1 MTFIQTV
8 SDDEATGVAAELL
21 ERARERYGFV
31 PNWVRLFA
39 GRPDVHDAW
48 EQLLQAIRDRMD
60 RRRYELATVAAARR
74 LRSSYCMLAHSSV
87 LIDMDFYEPEA
98 VRAIASDHRAAG
110 LDPVDVAVMD
120 LAERVAADATS
131 ITQEDVDRARAAGLS
146 DPEIFEVVLAASL
159 RAFFTKTLDA
169 LGVEP
174 DASYRELDPELQEAL
189 VVGRPIAE
197 DRFT

>member
-8 SDDEATGVAAELL
+8 SDDDAQGAAAELL
-21 ERARERYGFV
+21 DNARETFGFV

-39 GRPDVHDAW
+39 DRPDVYEGWQHILGAV
-48 EQLLQAIRDRMD
+48 RDGMD
-60 RRRYELATVAAARR
+60 RRRYELATIAAARR

-87 LIDMDFYEPEA
+87 LMDKKFYEPDA
-98 VRAIASDHRAAG
+98 VRAIAADHRAAS

-131 ITQEDVDRARAAGLS
+131 IAQEDIDRARAAGLS
-146 DPEIFEVVLAASL
+146 DPEIFEVVLVASL

-174 DASYRELDPELQEAL
+174 DASYRQLDPALQEAL

>member
-8 SDDEATGVAAELL
+8 SDDEASGAAAELL
-21 ERARERYGFV
+21 EVARKRYGFV

-39 GRPDVHDAW
+39 GRPDVDEAW
-48 EQLLQAIRDRMD
+48 QQLLGAIRDGMD

-87 LIDMDFYEPEA
+87 LMEQFYEPDD

-120 LAERVAADATS
+120 LAEQVAADATS
-131 ITQEDVDRARAAGLS
+131 ITQEDIDRARAAGLS
-146 DPEIFEVVLAASL
+146 DPEIFEVVLVASL

-174 DASYRELDPELQEAL
+174 DASYGQLDPELQRAL